1 EVEPNRGHVGEEGRR
16 EERRDGAAARGGAM
30 RDVKREALSV
40 KRGGVALGVVM
51 LGLLCATVTVWAGD
65 LALGDPRQMTFKPVE
80 FTPPEPDRMVLENG
94 MVVYL
99 LEDHELPLISMTA
112 TMRTGSWLDP
122 ADKIGLA
129 SLTGSIMR
137 TGGGGGLSSEQVDE
151 ELEQFAGD
159 VGISIGRQSGSA
171 SLDVLS
177 KDLKR
182 GLQIF
187 AGLIRTP
194 AFEPARVELA
204 KLQGIEGIRRRQD
217 NPGSIVGRE
226 FVKLLYGAD
235 HPTARESS
243 IESITRITRDDLV
256 VFHRRT
262 IHPNGMMLGVT
273 GDFDKSA
280 MLALLREVF
289 GDWKKGEVP
298 VLTIADVPQ
307 SPTARPVVRFVNKD
321 TSQTHLRVGHLSIKE
336 QDPDYVALA
345 IANDILGGSSFRS
358 RLFNDVRTKRGLAY
372 SVGSRLNTGVHDQGV
387 WLMRAE
393 TKLPSTQE
401 VITRFV
407 ANMERMRTELVTDSE
422 LAEAKEAYVNS
433 FVFSFASSS
442 AIVGRLVELEYDG
455 LPKDFLQQLRA
466 RVIALTKDE
475 ILAAAKKH
483 FHPDRLTIVAV
494 GAGEA
499 LPKLLS
505 GFGEVKEIKLVPEG

>member
-1 EVEPNRGHVGEEGRR
+1 
-16 EERRDGAAARGGAM
+16 M
-30 RDVKREALSV
+30 RDVKRETRNV
-40 KRGGVALGVVM
+40 KRWGVVLRSIAM
-51 LGLLCATVTVWAGD
+51 AVAIPVLAGCAGD

-80 FTPPEPDRMVLENG
+80 FTPPEPDRVVLENG

-122 ADKIGLA
+122 AERIGLA
-129 SLTGSIMR
+129 SLTGSVMR
-137 TGGGGGLSSEQVDE
+137 TGGGGGLSAERVDE

-182 GLQIF
+182 GLQIL

-204 KLQGIEGIRRRQD
+204 KLQAIEGIRRRQD

-226 FVKLLYGAD
+226 FVKLLFGAD

-243 IESITRITRDDLV
+243 IESITRVTRDDLV
-256 VFHRRT
+256 AFHRKT
-262 IHPNGMMLGVT
+262 IYPNGLMLGVT

-289 GDWKKGEVP
+289 GDWEKGEVP

-307 SPTARPVVRFVNKD
+307 SPMAKPIVRFVNKE

-372 SVGSRLNTGVHDQGV
+372 SVGSRLNSGVHDQGV

-407 ANMERMRTELVTDSE
+407 ANMERMRTELVTDRE

-442 AIVGRLVELEYDG
+442 AIVGRLIELEYDG

-483 FHPDRLTIVAV
+483 FNPERLTIVAV

-505 GFGEVKEIKLVPEG
+505 GFGEVKEIKLAPEG

>member
-1 EVEPNRGHVGEEGRR
+1 
-16 EERRDGAAARGGAM
+16 M
-30 RDVKREALSV
+30 RDVKRETRNVTRWGFVLCSMIMA
-40 KRGGVALGVVM
+40 VAIPVLAA
-51 LGLLCATVTVWAGD
+51 CAGD

-80 FTPPEPDRMVLENG
+80 FTPPEPDRVVLENG

-112 TMRTGSWLDP
+112 TLRTGSWLDP
-122 ADKIGLA
+122 AEKIGLA

-137 TGGGGGLSSEQVDE
+137 TGGGGGLSAERVDE

-159 VGISIGRQSGSA
+159 VGISIGRQSASA

-177 KDLKR
+177 KDVKR

-204 KLQGIEGIRRRQD
+204 KLQVIEGIRRRQD
-217 NPGSIVGRE
+217 TPGSIVGRE

-243 IESITRITRDDLV
+243 IGSITRLTRDDLV
-256 VFHRRT
+256 AFHRKT

-307 SPTARPVVRFVNKD
+307 SPTAKPVVRFVNKE
-321 TSQTHLRVGHLSIKE
+321 TSQTHLRLGHLSIKE

-372 SVGSRLNTGVHDQGV
+372 SVGSRLNSGVHDQGV

-393 TKLPSTQE
+393 TKLRSTQE

-407 ANMERMRTELVTDSE
+407 SNMERMRTELVTDSE

-466 RVIALTKDE
+466 RVIAVTKEE
-475 ILAAAKKH
+475 ILAAAKEH

-494 GAGEA
+494 GAGAA

-505 GFGEVKEIKLVPEG
+505 EFGDVREITLATEN

>member
-1 EVEPNRGHVGEEGRR
+1 
-16 EERRDGAAARGGAM
+16 M
-30 RDVKREALSV
+30 RSVKRETFNV
-40 KRGGVALGVVM
+40 KRGCLILAAVVM
-51 LGLLCATVTVWAGD
+51 ALTIPVLAACAGD
-65 LALGDPRQMTFKPVE
+65 FALGDPRQMTFKTVE
-80 FTPPEPDRMVLENG
+80 FTPPDADRVVLNNG

-99 LEDHELPLISMTA
+99 LEDHELPLVSMTA
-112 TMRTGSWLDP
+112 TIRTGSWLDP
-122 ADKIGLA
+122 AEKIGLA
-129 SLTGSIMR
+129 TLTGSTMR
-137 TGGGGGLSSEQVDE
+137 SGGGGGLSAERVDE
-151 ELEQFAGD
+151 DLEQFAGA

-204 KLQGIEGIRRRQD
+204 KLQAIEGIRRRQD
-217 NPGSIVGRE
+217 NPGSIAGRE

-235 HPTARESS
+235 HPSARESS

-256 VFHRRT
+256 AFHRKT

-280 MLALLREVF
+280 MLAMLRDTF
-289 GDWKKGEVP
+289 GDWGKGDVP

-307 SPTARPVVRFVNKD
+307 SPTAKPVVRFVNKD
-321 TSQTHLRVGHLSIKE
+321 TSQTHLRIGHLSIKE

-372 SVGSRLNTGVHDQGV
+372 SVGSRLNSGVHDQGI

-401 VITRFV
+401 VTARFV

-442 AIVGRLVELEYDG
+442 AIVGRLMELEYDG
-455 LPKDFLQQLRA
+455 LPKDFLQQLRT
-466 RVIALTKDE
+466 RVVALTKEE

-483 FHPDRLTIVAV
+483 FNPERLTIVAV
-494 GAGEA
+494 GSGEA

-505 GFGEVKEIKLVPEG
+505 GFGEVKEIKLAPES

>member
-1 EVEPNRGHVGEEGRR
+1 
-16 EERRDGAAARGGAM
+16 M
-30 RDVKREALSV
+30 RDVKRETRNV
-40 KRGGVALGVVM
+40 KRWGVV
-51 LGLLCATVTVWAGD
+51 LCSIAMAVAIPVLAGCAGD

-80 FTPPEPDRMVLENG
+80 FTPPEPDRVVLENG

-122 ADKIGLA
+122 AERIGLA
-129 SLTGSIMR
+129 SLTGSVMR
-137 TGGGGGLSSEQVDE
+137 TGGGGGLSAERVDE

-182 GLQIF
+182 GLQIL

-204 KLQGIEGIRRRQD
+204 KLQAIEGIRRRQD
-217 NPGSIVGRE
+217 NPGAIVGRE
-226 FVKLLYGAD
+226 FVKLLFGAD

-243 IESITRITRDDLV
+243 IESITRVTRDDLV
-256 VFHRRT
+256 AFHRKT
-262 IHPNGMMLGVT
+262 IYPNGLMLGVT

-289 GDWKKGEVP
+289 GDWGKGEVP

-307 SPTARPVVRFVNKD
+307 SPMAKPVVRFVNKE
-321 TSQTHLRVGHLSIKE
+321 TSQTHIRVGHLSIKE

-372 SVGSRLNTGVHDQGV
+372 SVGSRLNSGVHDQGV

-393 TKLPSTQE
+393 TKLLSTQE

-407 ANMERMRTELVTDSE
+407 ANMERMRTELVTDRE

-442 AIVGRLVELEYDG
+442 AIVGRLIELEYDG

-483 FHPDRLTIVAV
+483 FNPERLTIVAV

-505 GFGEVKEIKLVPEG
+505 GFGEVKEIKLAPEG

>member
-1 EVEPNRGHVGEEGRR
+1 MMG
-16 EERRDGAAARGGAM
+16 
-30 RDVKREALSV
+30 VKRETRNVTRWSF
-40 KRGGVALGVVM
+40 
-51 LGLLCATVTVWAGD
+51 LLCSMIMAVASPVLTAWAAD

-80 FTPPEPDRMVLENG
+80 FTPPEPDRVVLENG

-99 LEDHELPLISMTA
+99 LEDHELPLISVTA
-112 TMRTGSWLDP
+112 TMKTGSWLDP

-204 KLQGIEGIRRRQD
+204 KLQAIEGIRRRQD

-243 IESITRITRDDLV
+243 IESISRITRDDLV
-256 VFHRRT
+256 AFHRKT
-262 IHPNGMMLGVT
+262 IYPNGMMLGVT

-307 SPTARPVVRFVNKD
+307 SLTAKPVVRFVNKD

-336 QDPDYVALA
+336 NDPDYVALA

-401 VITRFV
+401 VISSVCREHGTDADRV
-407 ANMERMRTELVTDSE
+407 GDRQRAGRSERGLCELVCV
-422 LAEAKEAYVNS
+422 LLRQ
-433 FVFSFASSS
+433 FVGDCGA
-442 AIVGRLVELEYDG
+442 VDG
-455 LPKDFLQQLRA
+455 TG
-466 RVIALTKDE
+466 I
-475 ILAAAKKH
+475 
-483 FHPDRLTIVAV
+483 
-494 GAGEA
+494 
-499 LPKLLS
+499 
-505 GFGEVKEIKLVPEG
+505 

>member
-1 EVEPNRGHVGEEGRR
+1 MKSVKGETFN
-16 EERRDGAAARGGAM
+16 
-30 RDVKREALSV
+30 V
-40 KRGGVALGVVM
+40 KRGLFILTAMVIALIVP
-51 LGLLCATVTVWAGD
+51 LLSACAGN

-80 FTPPEPDRMVLENG
+80 FTPPEPDREVIENG

-99 LEDHELPLISMTA
+99 LEDHELPLISITV

-122 ADKIGLA
+122 AEKVGLA
-129 SLTGSIMR
+129 SLTGTIMR
-137 TGGGGGLSSEQVDE
+137 TGGGGGLSSGQVDE

-187 AGLIRTP
+187 AGLIRMP

-204 KLQGIEGIRRRQD
+204 KLQAIEGIRRRQD
-217 NPGSIVGRE
+217 TPGSIVGRE

-243 IESITRITRDDLV
+243 IASITRITRDDLV
-256 VFHRRT
+256 AFHRRT

-307 SPTARPVVRFVNKD
+307 GQTGKPVVRFVNKE
-321 TSQTHLRVGHLSIKE
+321 TSQTHLRLGHLSIKE

-372 SVGSRLNTGVHDQGV
+372 SVGSRLNSGVHDQGV

-407 ANMERMRTELVTDSE
+407 SNMERMRTELVTDSE

-442 AIVGRLVELEYDG
+442 AIVGRLIELEYDG

-466 RVIALTKDE
+466 RVIALTRED

-483 FHPDRLTIVAV
+483 FNPDRLTIVAV

-505 GFGEVKEIKLVPEG
+505 GFGDVKEIKLVPEG

>member
-1 EVEPNRGHVGEEGRR
+1 MRG
-16 EERRDGAAARGGAM
+16 M
-30 RDVKREALSV
+30 RDVKRETRNV
-40 KRGGVALGVVM
+40 KRGCFILTAMVIALIVPV
-51 LGLLCATVTVWAGD
+51 LTACAEN

-80 FTPPEPDRMVLENG
+80 FTPPEPDRVVLENG

-99 LEDHELPLISMTA
+99 LEDHELPLVSITA
-112 TMRTGSWLDP
+112 TMRTGGWLDP
-122 ADKIGLA
+122 ADKVGLA

-137 TGGGGGLSSEQVDE
+137 TGGGGGLSAEQVDE

-194 AFEPARVELA
+194 AFEPAKVELA
-204 KLQGIEGIRRRQD
+204 KLQSIEGIRRRQD

-243 IESITRITRDDLV
+243 IESVTRITREDLIA
-256 VFHRRT
+256 FHKKT
-262 IHPNGMMLGVT
+262 VHPNGMMVGVT
-273 GDFDKSA
+273 GDFEKTA
-280 MLALLREVF
+280 MLALLREIF

-298 VLTIADVPQ
+298 VLTIAEVPQ
-307 SPTARPVVRFVNKD
+307 SQTPKPVVRFVNKD

-336 QDPDYVALA
+336 QDPDYVSLA

-401 VITRFV
+401 VIARFI

-466 RVIALTKDE
+466 RVVALTKEE
-475 ILAAAKKH
+475 ILAASKKH
-483 FHPDRLTIVAV
+483 FHPERLTIVAV

-505 GFGEVKEIKLVPEG
+505 GFGEVKEVKVAP

>member
-1 EVEPNRGHVGEEGRR
+1 
-16 EERRDGAAARGGAM
+16 
-30 RDVKREALSV
+30 
-40 KRGGVALGVVM
+40 
-51 LGLLCATVTVWAGD
+51 
-65 LALGDPRQMTFKPVE
+65 
-80 FTPPEPDRMVLENG
+80 VLENG
-94 MVVYL
+94 MIVYF
-99 LEDHELPLISMTA
+99 LEDHELPLVSITA

-122 ADKIGLA
+122 AEKIGLA
-129 SLTGSIMR
+129 SLTGSVMR
-137 TGGGGGLSSEQVDE
+137 TGGGGGLSSKQVDE

-159 VGISIGRQSGSA
+159 VNISIGRQSGSA

-187 AGLIRTP
+187 SGLIQTP
-194 AFEPARVELA
+194 SFEPARVELA
-204 KLQGIEGIRRRQD
+204 KLQAIEGIRRRQD

-226 FVKLLYGAD
+226 FMKLLYGPE

-243 IESITRITRDDLV
+243 ITSITHITRDDLV
-256 VFHRRT
+256 AFHHQT
-262 IHPNGMMLGVT
+262 IHPNGLMLGVT

-289 GDWKKGEVP
+289 GDWKRGEVP

-307 SPTARPVVRFVNKD
+307 DKAANPVVRFVNKD
-321 TSQTHLRVGHLSIKE
+321 TSQTHLRIGHLTIKE
-336 QDPDYVALA
+336 NDPDYVALA

-358 RLFNDVRTKRGLAY
+358 RLFNDVRTKQGLAY
-372 SVGSRLNTGVHDQGV
+372 SVGSRLNSGMHDQGV

-401 VITRFV
+401 VIARFL
-407 ANMERMRTELVTDSE
+407 ANMGRMRTELVTDSE

-442 AIVGRLVELEYDG
+442 AIVGRLMTLEYDG

-466 RVIALTKDE
+466 RVIALTKEE

-483 FHPDRLTIVAV
+483 FNPERLTIVAV

-505 GFGEVKEIKLVPEG
+505 GFGEVKEIRLAPEG

>member
-1 EVEPNRGHVGEEGRR
+1 MRGVI
-16 EERRDGAAARGGAM
+16 
-30 RDVKREALSV
+30 RDVQNLTRWGVVLCSIVIMFAIPMLAGCAGNVALS
-40 KRGGVALGVVM
+40 
-51 LGLLCATVTVWAGD
+51 
-65 LALGDPRQMTFKPVE
+65 DPRQMTFPPVE
-80 FTPPEPDRMVLENG
+80 FTPPEPDRVVLENG
-94 MVVYL
+94 MVVYF
-99 LEDHELPLISMTA
+99 LEDHELPLINMTA
-112 TMRTGSWLDP
+112 TIRTGSWLDP
-122 ADKIGLA
+122 TDKIGLA
-129 SLTGSIMR
+129 SLTGSVMR
-137 TGGGGGLSSEQVDE
+137 TGGGGELSSKQVDE

-159 VGISIGRQSGSA
+159 ISISIGRQSGSA

-177 KDLKR
+177 KDVKR

-187 AGLIRTP
+187 EKLIQTP

-204 KLQGIEGIRRRQD
+204 KLQAIEGIRRRQD

-226 FVKLLYGAD
+226 FLKLLYGAN

-256 VFHRRT
+256 AFHRKT
-262 IHPNGMMLGVT
+262 IHPNGMILGIT

-298 VLTIADVPQ
+298 VLTIPDVSESQ
-307 SPTARPVVRFVNKD
+307 MAKPVVRFVNKD
-321 TSQTHLRVGHLSIKE
+321 TTQTHLRIGHLSIKE
-336 QDPDYVALA
+336 NNPDYVALA

-372 SVGSRLNTGVHDQGV
+372 SVGSRLNSGMHDQGV

-401 VITRFV
+401 VITRFI

-442 AIVGRLVELEYDG
+442 AIVGRLIELEYDG

-483 FHPDRLTIVAV
+483 LNPERLTIVAV

-505 GFGEVKEIKLVPEG
+505 GFGDVKEIPLTQKN

>member
-1 EVEPNRGHVGEEGRR
+1 MKSVKGETFN
-16 EERRDGAAARGGAM
+16 
-30 RDVKREALSV
+30 V
-40 KRGGVALGVVM
+40 KRGLFILTTMVIALTVPM
-51 LGLLCATVTVWAGD
+51 LAACAGN

-80 FTPPEPDRMVLENG
+80 FTPPEPDRVVLENG

-204 KLQGIEGIRRRQD
+204 KLQAIEGIRRRQD
-217 NPGSIVGRE
+217 TPGSIVGRE

-235 HPTARESS
+235 HPTAREST
-243 IESITRITRDDLV
+243 IGSITRLTRDDLV
-256 VFHRRT
+256 AFHRKT
-262 IHPNGMMLGVT
+262 VHPNGMILGVT

-280 MLALLREVF
+280 MLTLLREVF
-289 GDWKKGEVP
+289 SDWKKGEVP

-307 SPTARPVVRFVNKD
+307 DQTAKPVVRFVNKE
-321 TSQTHLRVGHLSIKE
+321 TSQTHLRIGHLSIKE

-372 SVGSRLNTGVHDQGV
+372 SVGSRLNSGVHDQGV

-407 ANMERMRTELVTDSE
+407 ANMERMRTELVTDNE

-442 AIVGRLVELEYDG
+442 AIVGRLIELEYDG

-466 RVIALTKDE
+466 RVIALTKEE

-483 FHPDRLTIVAV
+483 FNPERLTVVAV

>member
-1 EVEPNRGHVGEEGRR
+1 
-16 EERRDGAAARGGAM
+16 M
-30 RDVKREALSV
+30 RNVKRETRNV
-40 KRGGVALGVVM
+40 KRWRFA
-51 LGLLCATVTVWAGD
+51 LCAMLMAVAIPVLTACAGN

-80 FTPPEPDRMVLENG
+80 FTPPEPDRVVLENG
-94 MVVYL
+94 IIVYL
-99 LEDHELPLISMTA
+99 LEDHELPLVSITV
-112 TMRTGSWLDP
+112 TMKTGGWLDP
-122 ADKIGLA
+122 ADKVGLA
-129 SLTGSIMR
+129 SLIGSLMR
-137 TGGGGGLSSEQVDE
+137 TGGGGGLSAERVDE

-159 VGISIGRQSGSA
+159 VGISIGRKSGSA

-194 AFEPARVELA
+194 AFEPAQVELA
-204 KLQGIEGIRRRQD
+204 KLQSIEGIRRRQD
-217 NPGSIVGRE
+217 NPGSIVSRE
-226 FVKLLYGAD
+226 FVKLLYGAE

-243 IESITRITRDDLV
+243 VESIARITREDLIA
-256 VFHRRT
+256 FYRKT

-280 MLALLREVF
+280 MLALLRETF
-289 GDWKKGEVP
+289 GDWKPGEGP
-298 VLTIADVPQ
+298 VLTIADAPQ
-307 SPTARPVVRFVNKD
+307 NQTGKPVVRFVNKD

-336 QDPDYVALA
+336 SDPDYVALA

-401 VITRFV
+401 VITRFI

-455 LPKDFLQQLRA
+455 LPPDFLQQLRA
-466 RVIALTKDE
+466 RVVALTKEE

-483 FHPDRLTIVAV
+483 FNPERLTIVAV

-499 LPKLLS
+499 LPKLLG
-505 GFGEVKEIKLVPEG
+505 GFGNLQEIKLAPER

>member
-1 EVEPNRGHVGEEGRR
+1 MRSVKHEPFN
-16 EERRDGAAARGGAM
+16 
-30 RDVKREALSV
+30 V
-40 KRGGVALGVVM
+40 KRGCFILTTMVIAL
-51 LGLLCATVTVWAGD
+51 TVPVLTAWAED
-65 LALGDPRQMTFKPVE
+65 LALGDPRQMTFQPVE
-80 FTPPEPDRMVLENG
+80 FTPPEPDRVVLENG

-99 LEDHELPLISMTA
+99 LEDHELPLVSMTA

-129 SLTGSIMR
+129 SLTGSVMR
-137 TGGGGGLSSEQVDE
+137 TGGGGGLSAEQVDE

-159 VGISIGRQSGSA
+159 LGISIGRQSGSA

-194 AFEPARVELA
+194 TFEPARVELV
-204 KLQGIEGIRRRQD
+204 KLQAIEGIRRRQD

-226 FVKLLYGAD
+226 FVKLLFGED
-235 HPTARESS
+235 HPSARESS
-243 IESITRITRDDLV
+243 IGSITRITRDDLV
-256 VFHRRT
+256 AFHRKT

-273 GDFDKSA
+273 GDFDKSS
-280 MLALLREVF
+280 MLAVLREVF

-298 VLTIADVPQ
+298 VLTIADVSQ
-307 SPTARPVVRFVNKD
+307 SQTAKPVVRFVNKE

-372 SVGSRLNTGVHDQGV
+372 SVGSRLNAGVHDQGV

-401 VITRFV
+401 VIARFV
-407 ANMERMRTELVTDSE
+407 SNMERMRAELVTDNE

-442 AIVGRLVELEYDG
+442 AIVGRLIELEYDG

-466 RVIALTKDE
+466 RVVALTKEE

-483 FHPDRLTIVAV
+483 FNPERLTIVAV
-494 GAGEA
+494 GSGEA

-505 GFGEVKEIKLVPEG
+505 GFGEVKEIKLTPEG